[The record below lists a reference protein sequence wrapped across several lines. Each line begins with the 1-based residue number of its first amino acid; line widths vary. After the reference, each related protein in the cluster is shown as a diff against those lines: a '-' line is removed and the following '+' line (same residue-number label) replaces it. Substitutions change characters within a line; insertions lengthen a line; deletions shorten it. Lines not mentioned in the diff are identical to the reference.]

1 MEKVINWGIMATGKI
16 AHTFAKAVNS
26 VEGARLYAC
35 ASRSAEKAEEFGK
48 QYGAEKCYGS
58 YEELAADEN
67 IDVIY
72 VASPMSCHYEN
83 VKLCFEY
90 GRNVLCEKSITIN
103 SAQLRELIGIAR
115 EKKLFFMEAMWT
127 KCLPAFRK
135 AKEWVA
141 GGRIGEIKAIRADFS
156 NAVDFDES
164 DRLFRPELGG
174 GALLDLSVYPL
185 SLITSFLGFEPK
197 KISSAVNIDK
207 LGVDMDE
214 AVIMQYEN
222 AYASFV
228 SGFDIDNENR
238 AVIVGTEGRIAFNPW
253 FFCTDTVRL
262 YGRDNRLVEEF
273 ISPHPCNGYE
283 FEIME
288 VQECLADGLTESRL
302 NPLSDTLAIMDIMD
316 GLRKE
321 WGFAYP
327 EE

>member
-1 MEKVINWGIMATGKI
+1 MEKVTNWGIMATGKI
-16 AHTFAKAVNS
+16 AHTFAKAVNYTD
-26 VEGARLYAC
+26 GAKLYAC
-35 ASRSAEKAEEFGK
+35 ASRNAEKAIEFGAL
-48 QYGAEKCYGS
+48 YGAEKCYGS

-72 VASPMSCHYEN
+72 IATPMSCHYEN
-83 VKLCFEY
+83 VKLCFEHEK
-90 GRNVLCEKSITIN
+90 NVLCEKSATLN
-103 SAQLRELIGIAR
+103 SAQLRELIEIAK

-135 AKEWVA
+135 AKEWVSD
-141 GGRIGEIKAIRADFS
+141 GRIGEIKAIRADFS
-156 NAVDFDES
+156 NAVDFDEN

-185 SLITSFLGFEPK
+185 NFITSFLGFEPK
-197 KISSAVNIDK
+197 EIHSAVNIDK

-238 AVIVGTEGRIAFNPW
+238 AVIVGTKGRIAFNPW

-262 YGRDNRLVEEF
+262 YDRNNKLAEES
-273 ISPHPCNGYE
+273 ITPHLCNGYE
-283 FEIME
+283 FEVME
-288 VQECLADGLTESRL
+288 VQKCLSEGLYESFI
-302 NPLSDTLAIMDIMD
+302 NPLSDSLAIMKMMD
-316 GLRKE
+316 SLRKK
-321 WGFAYP
+321 WHFTYP

>member
-1 MEKVINWGIMATGKI
+1 MEKTINWGIMATGKI
-16 AHTFAKAVNS
+16 AHSFAKAVNFT
-26 VEGARLYAC
+26 EGARLYAC
-35 ASRSAEKAEEFGK
+35 ASRNAEKSAEFGK
-48 QYGAEKCYGS
+48 MYGAEKCYGS
-58 YEELAADEN
+58 YEELTADEN
-67 IDVIY
+67 VDVIY
-72 VASPMSCHYEN
+72 IATPMSCHYEN
-83 VKLCFEY
+83 VKLCFEH
-90 GRNVLCEKSITIN
+90 GKNVLCEKSVTIN
-103 SAQLRELIGIAR
+103 SKQLRELIGIAR
-115 EKKLFFMEAMWT
+115 EKNLFFMEAMWT

-135 AKEWVA
+135 AKEWVD
-141 GGRIGEIKAIRADFS
+141 GGKIGEIKAIRADFS
-156 NAVDFDES
+156 NSVDFDEN

-185 SLITSFLGFEPK
+185 SFITSFLGFKPN

-238 AVIVGTEGRIAFNPW
+238 AVIVGTDGKIAFNPW

-262 YGRDNRLVEEF
+262 YDRNNKLVEES
-273 ISPHPCNGYE
+273 ITPHLCNGYE
-283 FEIME
+283 FEVME
-288 VQECLADGLTESRL
+288 VQKCLAEGLKESSI

-316 GLRKE
+316 SLRKE
-321 WGFAYP
+321 WGFVYP

>member
-16 AHTFAKAVNS
+16 AHTFAKAVNY
-26 VEGARLYAC
+26 VDGATLYAC
-35 ASRSAEKAEEFGK
+35 ASRSKEKAEKFGN
-48 QYGAEKCYGS
+48 QYGAQKCYGS

-72 VASPMSCHYEN
+72 IATPMNCHYEN
-83 VKLCFEY
+83 VKLCFEH
-90 GRNVLCEKSITIN
+90 GKNVLCEKSVTIN
-103 SAQLRELIGIAR
+103 STQLRELIEIAK
-115 EKKLFFMEAMWT
+115 EKNLFFMEAMWT

-141 GGRIGEIKAIRADFS
+141 EGKIGTIKAIRADFS
-156 NAVDFDES
+156 NSVDFDEN

-197 KISSAVNIDK
+197 KISSSVNIDK

-238 AVIVGTEGRIAFNPW
+238 AVIVGTDGKIAFNPW

-262 YGRDNRLVEEF
+262 YDRNNKLIEES
-273 ISPHPCNGYE
+273 ITPHLCNGYE
-283 FEIME
+283 FEVME
-288 VQECLADGLTESRL
+288 VQNCLNDGLKESRI
-302 NPLSDTLAIMDIMD
+302 NPLHDTLAIMDIMD
-316 GLRKE
+316 SLRKE

>member
-26 VEGARLYAC
+26 VEGARVYAC
-35 ASRSAEKAEEFGK
+35 ASRSTEKAEEFGR

-67 IDVIY
+67 IDVVY

-83 VKLCFEY
+83 VKLCFEH

-103 SAQLRELIGIAR
+103 AAQLRELIELAK
-115 EKKLFFMEAMWT
+115 EKNVFFMEAMWT

-135 AKEWVA
+135 AKEWVSE
-141 GGRIGEIKAIRADFS
+141 GKIGKIKAIRADFS
-156 NAVDFDES
+156 NSVDFDEN

-185 SLITSFLGFEPK
+185 SFITSFLGFEPK

-238 AVIVGTEGRIAFNPW
+238 AVIVGTEGKIAFNPW

-262 YGRDNRLVEEF
+262 YDRNNKLVEES
-273 ISPHPCNGYE
+273 ITPHLCNGYE
-283 FEIME
+283 FEVME
-288 VQECLADGLTESRL
+288 VQRCLADGLKESRI
-302 NPLSDTLAIMDIMD
+302 NPLRDTLSIMEIMD

-321 WGFAYP
+321 LGFTYP

>member
-1 MEKVINWGIMATGKI
+1 MKKVTNWGIMATGKI

-26 VEGARLYAC
+26 VEDARLYAC
-35 ASRSAEKAEEFGK
+35 ASRSAEKAAEFGAL
-48 QYGAEKCYGS
+48 YGAEKCYGS

-67 IDVIY
+67 VDIIY

-83 VKLCFEY
+83 VKLCFEH
-90 GRNVLCEKSITIN
+90 GKNVLCEKSITLN
-103 SAQLRELIGIAR
+103 SKQLRELIEIAR
-115 EKKLFFMEAMWT
+115 KKNLFFMEAMWT

-135 AKEWVA
+135 AKEWVDE
-141 GGRIGEIKAIRADFS
+141 GRIGEIKAIRADFS
-156 NAVDFDES
+156 NAVDFDEN

-185 SLITSFLGFEPK
+185 SFITSFLGFKPE
-197 KISSAVNIDK
+197 KITSAVNIDK

-214 AVIMQYEN
+214 AIIMQYKN

-238 AVIVGTEGRIAFNPW
+238 AVIVGTDGRIAFNPW
-253 FFCTDTVRL
+253 FFCSDTVRL
-262 YGRDNRLVEEF
+262 HGKDNKLIEES
-273 ISPHPCNGYE
+273 ITPHLCNGYE
-283 FEIME
+283 YEIME
-288 VQECLADGLTESRL
+288 AQECLAEGLKESRII
-302 NPLSDTLAIMDIMD
+302 PLSDTLAVMEIMDS
-316 GLRKE
+316 LRKE

>member
-26 VEGARLYAC
+26 AEGSRLYAC
-35 ASRSAEKAEEFGK
+35 ASRSKEKAEEFSAL
-48 QYGAEKCYGS
+48 YGAEKCYGN
-58 YEELAADEN
+58 YEELAADETV
-67 IDVIY
+67 DVIY
-72 VASPMSCHYEN
+72 IATPMSCHYEN
-83 VKLCFEY
+83 VKLCFEH
-90 GRNVLCEKSITIN
+90 GKNVLCEKSVTIN
-103 SAQLRELIGIAR
+103 SAQLRELIEIAR

-135 AKEWVA
+135 AKKWVA
-141 GGRIGEIKAIRADFS
+141 DGRIGEIKAIRADFS
-156 NAVDFDES
+156 NSVDFDEN

-185 SLITSFLGFEPK
+185 SFITSFLGFEPK

-238 AVIVGTEGRIAFNPW
+238 AVIVGTDGKIAFNPW

-262 YGRDNRLVEEF
+262 YDRNNKLIEES
-273 ISPHPCNGYE
+273 ITPNLCNGYE
-283 FEIME
+283 FEVIE
-288 VQECLADGLTESRL
+288 VQSCLADGLKESSI
-302 NPLSDTLAIMDIMD
+302 NPLCDTLAIMEIMD
-316 GLRKE
+316 SLRKE

>member
-1 MEKVINWGIMATGKI
+1 MKKATNWGIMAAGKI
-16 AHTFAKAVNS
+16 AHTFAKAICYT
-26 VEGARLYAC
+26 EGARLYAC
-35 ASRSAEKAEEFGK
+35 ASRSAERAAEFGAL
-48 QYGAEKCYGS
+48 YGAEKCYGS

-72 VASPMSCHYEN
+72 IATPMSCHYEN
-83 VKLCFEY
+83 VKLCFEH
-90 GRNVLCEKSITIN
+90 GKNVLCEKSVTLN
-103 SAQLRELIGIAR
+103 GSQLRELIEIAR

-135 AKEWVA
+135 AKKWVEE
-141 GGRIGEIKAIRADFS
+141 GRIGRIKAIRADFS
-156 NAVDFDES
+156 NSVDFDEN

-185 SLITSFLGFEPK
+185 SFVTSFLGFEPV
-197 KISSAVNIDK
+197 KIHSAVNIDK

-238 AVIVGTEGRIAFNPW
+238 AVIVGTEGKIAFNPW

-262 YGRDNRLVEEF
+262 YDRNNGLVEE
-273 ISPHPCNGYE
+273 SVTPHLCNGYE
-283 FEIME
+283 FEVEE
-288 VQECLADGLTESRL
+288 VQRCLADGLTESRL

-316 GLRKE
+316 SLRRE
-321 WGFAYP
+321 WGFSYP